1 MQDSCIKLA
10 HPVLHWF
17 TELLSNYIPS
27 KFNVCVRGISFKNN
41 YPFQGND
48 AEMVLRQT
56 PQYDPC
62 SNWFILKF
70 TVKVKFKYECDRITL
85 FMTPE
90 ELYGS
95 KVTAKEFTCDWQAV
109 YAPDGSYKPGRWY
122 TFTIVYKLKND
133 NNLCKESSDG

>member
-1 MQDSCIKLA
+1 MKDLAIKLA
-10 HPVLHWF
+10 HPVLHWLS
-17 TELLSNYIPS
+17 ELMSSYIPS
-27 KFNVCVRGISFKNN
+27 KFNVCVRGLSTKND

-62 SNWFILKF
+62 NNRFILKF
-70 TVKVKFKYECDRITL
+70 TVKVKFKYECDKITL

-95 KVTAKEFTCDWQAV
+95 RVTAREFTYDWQVA
-109 YAPDGSYKPGRWY
+109 YAPDGPYKPGRWH

-133 NNLCKESSDG
+133 DNLCKEPSDG

>member
-1 MQDSCIKLA
+1 MKDNCAKLA

-27 KFNVCVRGISFKNN
+27 KFNVCVRGISLKNN
-41 YPFQGND
+41 HPFQGND

-62 SNWFILKF
+62 NNWFILKF

-95 KVTAKEFTCDWQAV
+95 KVTAREFVCDWKVA
-109 YAPDGSYKPGRWY
+109 YAPDGPYKPGRWH

-133 NNLCKESSDG
+133 DNLCKESSDG